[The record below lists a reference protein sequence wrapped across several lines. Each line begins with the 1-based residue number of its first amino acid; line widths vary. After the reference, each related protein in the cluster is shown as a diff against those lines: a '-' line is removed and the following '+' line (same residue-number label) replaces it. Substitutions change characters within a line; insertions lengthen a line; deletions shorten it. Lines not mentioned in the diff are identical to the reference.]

1 MEIIQPFKL
10 KFIYLE
16 TDNFRSKKKKIIKEL
31 DKYPETDR
39 GNFFS
44 NKDSCKITE
53 KLIDVFDDEF
63 AKLDDYFDKDIYLET
78 AWSVTYKKGNF
89 HVPHNHGS
97 TGYAGIIYLDLD
109 VEHPKTT
116 YLRPWQSEKDRTILY
131 TPPVIEGDIMVIP
144 KFLLHYS
151 ESNPIDLKKR
161 IISFDFL

>member
-116 YLRPWQSEKDRTILY
+116 ISAELRPELCRY
-131 TPPVIEGDIMVIP
+131 PPVIEGDIMVIP

>member
-53 KLIDVFDDEF
+53 KLIDVFD
-63 AKLDDYFDKDIYLET
+63 I
-78 AWSVTYKKGNF
+78 
-89 HVPHNHGS
+89 
-97 TGYAGIIYLDLD
+97 
-109 VEHPKTT
+109 
-116 YLRPWQSEKDRTILY
+116 
-131 TPPVIEGDIMVIP
+131 
-144 KFLLHYS
+144 
-151 ESNPIDLKKR
+151 
-161 IISFDFL
+161 